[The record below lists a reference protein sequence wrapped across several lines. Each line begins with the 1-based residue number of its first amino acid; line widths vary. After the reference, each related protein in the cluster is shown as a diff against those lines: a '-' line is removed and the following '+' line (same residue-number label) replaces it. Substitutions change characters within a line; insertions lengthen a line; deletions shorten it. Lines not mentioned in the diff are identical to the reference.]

1 MKALNLALAA
11 AALSS
16 LVVTTPVLAG
26 DAVVGKQ
33 KAVACIA
40 CHGSDV
46 YPGIFYTLQLGGRN
60 ADKLAVKTMKYKT
73 GKILHPM
80 MNMAVAFFNEKE
92 IEDIAAYYQSLGKP
106 AFTSS
111 LIKIKGDDDVAP
123 SMPAPYVYPGMPAA
137 K

>member
-1 MKALNLALAA
+1 MKALTLALTAA
-11 AALSS
+11 VAIS
-16 LVVTTPVLAG
+16 TPVLAG
-26 DAVVGKQ
+26 DPVVGKQ

-46 YPGIFYTLQLGGRN
+46 YPGIFYTLQLAGRN

-80 MNMAVAFFNEKE
+80 MNVSTAFFDEKE
-92 IEDIAAYYQSLGKP
+92 IQDISAYYQSLGKP
-106 AFTSS
+106 AFTSP
-111 LIKIKGDDDVAP
+111 LIKIKGDDDETAP
-123 SMPAPYVYPGMPAA
+123 TAATPYVYPAYPAVA